1 MMIMQEI
8 IAVENIKCG
17 GCARTIEN
25 NLNKIPNIQS
35 VVIDVEAGT
44 VAVAGENLQRDELVK
59 TLLSLGYP
67 EKGSVSGIS
76 SFKAKATSVVSCAI
90 GRIDKATH

>member
-1 MMIMQEI
+1 MQETI
-8 IAVENIKCG
+8 SVENIKCG

-25 NLNKIPNIQS
+25 NLTKLPEIS
-35 VVIDVEAGT
+35 TVTIDVEAGMVT
-44 VAVAGENLQRDELVK
+44 IEGENLQRDALIK

-67 EKGSVSGIS
+67 EKGSVSGLS

>member
-1 MMIMQEI
+1 MQEI
-8 IAVENIKCG
+8 ISVENIKCG

-25 NLNKIPNIQS
+25 NLNKIPDIQS
-35 VVIDVEAGT
+35 VTIDVEAGKVT
-44 VAVAGENLQRDELVK
+44 VEGENLQRDALIN

-67 EKGSVSGIS
+67 EKGSVSGLS

>member
-1 MMIMQEI
+1 MQETI
-8 IAVENIKCG
+8 SVENIKCG

-25 NLNKIPNIQS
+25 NLNKVPEIQS
-35 VVIDVEAGT
+35 VAIDVETGMVT
-44 VAVAGENLQRDELVK
+44 VEGENLQRDALIK

-67 EKGSVSGIS
+67 EKGSVSGLS
-76 SFKAKATSVVSCAI
+76 SFKAKATSVVSCAV

>member
-1 MMIMQEI
+1 MIMQEI

-25 NLNKIPNIQS
+25 NLNKIPSIQS
-35 VVIDVEAGT
+35 VNINVEEGMVT
-44 VAVAGENLQRDELVK
+44 VEGENLQRDELIK

-67 EKGSVSGIS
+67 EKGSVSGLS